1 MTRIC
6 LLLVLIGI
14 ASSAAAATLKV
25 EVREVY
31 GAKGILHVDICT
43 RDTFLKEDC
52 SISAEAPARVG
63 TTIVTVP
70 NVPPG
75 RYAVQVFHDVNGNRK
90 VDQGFLGIP
99 KEDVGFSNDASLGLS
114 GPKFDAAAFDV
125 SGDKQ
130 IALTLRHFGRRKS

>member
-6 LLLVLIGI
+6 LLLALFGTA
-14 ASSAAAATLKV
+14 ASTHAATLQV

-31 GAKGILHVDICT
+31 GAKGTVHVDICT
-43 RDTFLKEDC
+43 RDTFLKDC
-52 SISAEAPARVG
+52 PISAKAPAQPG

-70 NVPPG
+70 NVPRG
-75 RYAVQVFHDVNGNRK
+75 RYAVQVFHDVNGNGK

-99 KEDVGFSNDASLGLS
+99 KEDVGFSNDAPLGLS

-125 SGDKQ
+125 SGDSQ

>member
-1 MTRIC
+1 MTPIC
-6 LLLVLIGI
+6 LLLALTGI

-25 EVREVY
+25 EVREVQ
-31 GAKGILHVDICT
+31 GARGTVHVDICT
-43 RDTFLKEDC
+43 RDTFLKDC
-52 SISAEAPARVG
+52 PISAEAPARPG

-75 RYAVQVFHDVNGNRK
+75 RYAVQAFHDVNGNRK

-125 SGDKQ
+125 NGDREL
-130 IALTLRHFGRRKS
+130 ALTLHHFGRRKS